1 MSSPRAD
8 EPRKRSIFTLIADI
22 PGLITRLIKDEIEQ
36 LKQELI
42 GKLKHAG
49 IGIGL
54 IVGASAFLFFALGV
68 FVAAAIIG
76 LATVLPAWA
85 AALIVGGALLLIA
98 AVLILIGVANL
109 KQGVPPAPT
118 KTINSVKKDVDA
130 IKGIGTRTS
139 PGRRES

>member
-109 KQGVPPAPT
+109 KKGVPPAPT
-118 KTINSVKKDVDA
+118 KTISSVKKDVDA
-130 IKGIGTRTS
+130 IKGIGTRTG